1 MILTIVQTAF
11 FTHASIKVALA
22 FDFFRAGFQFCTM
35 IREVISITLWTPNP
49 SEFSGEMM
57 FVRKSMTAAFAV
69 FMLAWT
75 GMGFAPELSAAEPPS
90 GLLADRPGKALR
102 LWYDAPAPDSNDG
115 WVDRSIPMGNGYMGA
130 NVFGGTASER
140 IQITENSLYDSTEG
154 RGLRR
159 GGLNNF
165 AEVYLDFGHNNTGNY
180 ERELNLNEGVS
191 QVRYQQDGVEYS
203 REYFTSYPDK
213 VMAIRLSASKSGALS
228 FTLRP
233 TIPFLGTG
241 KSGSVVAKDDTITL
255 SGVMNYF
262 NVKYEGQFKVIAAG
276 GTMVASNKKSQGKIT
291 VSNADSA
298 VILLAVGTNYQFDPK
313 VFLTEENAD
322 KLSSFPHPH
331 AKVTRYLGDAA
342 AKSYEQLL
350 ANHQADYRELY
361 DRVSLDLGA
370 TEPTICT
377 DELIDSYPDG
387 ESSRYL
393 EELAFQFGRYLLI
406 CSSRAGTLPPH
417 LQGIWN
423 VYSDPPWASQYL
435 HDTNLQMA
443 YVPAFSANMPELFE
457 CYVGY
462 FNAFVPRQR
471 LHATQYIGEFNPS
484 QLDPGGNNGWAGPF
498 WTNPYNVPGRSIVAG
513 FGTGSWIAQMFWD
526 YYDYTR
532 DPSLLADKVYPVMY
546 DQANFVSRFVKDVDG
561 VLLAN
566 PSSSP
571 EQKLRNTVGTTFD
584 QQMFYENHHNTL
596 TAAEI
601 LGRSDSRL
609 STLKTQLP
617 LLDPIQIGKSGHI
630 KEFRQEQYYG
640 EIGDPA
646 HRHTSMLLGLYPG
659 QLINDTTPAWL
670 DAAKVS
676 LTKRTNKSNIGWSRA
691 ERIAMWARVHDGQEA
706 YSFYEALL
714 GGNYLHNLFNDHRG
728 GPLFQAD
735 ANYGATAGVA
745 EMLLQSQD
753 HVVAPLTAMPAAW
766 SQGSYRGL
774 FARGNFE
781 VSAQWTGGHASQLEV
796 LSKSGGNLDLRYPN
810 VAQAVIKT
818 AAGQAVDF
826 VAKGSDQVRIKTTKG
841 QTYVVTDIPA
851 CTAVIAPTNLKI
863 NKESATNQI
872 QLSWTG
878 TADAASYKLY
888 RAVGNAADYELIASE
903 ITVTDFVYKSPDL
916 NQVDQMTIKVTAV
929 RADGR
934 ESNQGA
940 TVIRLLQ

>member
-1 MILTIVQTAF
+1 M
-11 FTHASIKVALA
+11 
-22 FDFFRAGFQFCTM
+22 
-35 IREVISITLWTPNP
+35 TLWTPSQN
-49 SEFSGEMM
+49 EFSGEMM

-69 FMLAWT
+69 FTLAWT
-75 GMGFAPELSAAEPPS
+75 GIAFAPELSAVESSS
-90 GLLADRPGKALR
+90 GLIAEGPGKDLR
-102 LWYDAPAPDSNDG
+102 LWYDAPAPDSNAG

-154 RGLRR
+154 RGLRH

-165 AEVYLDFGHNNTGNY
+165 AEVFLDFGHNNVSNY
-180 ERELNLNEGVS
+180 ERELNLSEGVS
-191 QVRYQQDGVEYS
+191 HVRYQQDGVEYS

-213 VMAIRLSASKSGALS
+213 VMAIRLSASKAGTLS

-233 TIPFLGTG
+233 TIPFLGSG

-255 SGVMNYF
+255 SGVMSYF
-262 NVKYEGQFKVIAAG
+262 NVKYEGQFKVIPAG
-276 GTMVASNKKSQGKIT
+276 GTMKAANTKSQGTIT
-291 VSNADSA
+291 VSDADSA

-313 VFLTEENAD
+313 VFLTTENAD

-342 AKSYEQLL
+342 AKSYQQLL
-350 ANHQADYRELY
+350 ANHQADYTKLY
-361 DRVSLDLGA
+361 GRVSLDLSA
-370 TEPTICT
+370 AEPTICT

-443 YVPAFSANMPELFE
+443 YAPAFCANMPELFE
-457 CYVGY
+457 CYLGY

-471 LHATQYIGEFNPS
+471 LHATQYIKEFNPS
-484 QLDPGGNNGWAGPF
+484 QLDPGGDNGWAGPF

-561 VLLAN
+561 ILLAN

-617 LLDPIQIGKSGHI
+617 LLDPIQIGKSGQI

-691 ERIAMWARVHDGQEA
+691 ERIAMWARVHDGEEA

-766 SQGSYRGL
+766 SQGSYQGL
-774 FARGNFE
+774 LARGNFE

-796 LSKSGGNLDLRYPN
+796 LSKSGGDLDLRYPN
-810 VAQAVIKT
+810 VAQAMIKT
-818 AAGQAVDF
+818 AEGQAVDF

-841 QTYVVTDIPA
+841 QTYVVTDIPV
-851 CTAVIAPTNLKI
+851 CIPVIAPTNLKI
-863 NKESATNQI
+863 NKESAIDEI

-878 TADAASYKLY
+878 TANAASYKLY
-888 RAVGNAADYELIASE
+888 RAVGNAPDYELIASD
-903 ITVTDFVYKSPDL
+903 ITVTDFVYKSADL
-916 NQVDQMTIKVTAV
+916 EQVDQMTIKVTAV
-929 RADGR
+929 HADGR

-940 TVIRLLQ
+940 TVIRLLDRPRRQALQYDDTDSPCRLRESEINNTR

>member
-1 MILTIVQTAF
+1 
-11 FTHASIKVALA
+11 
-22 FDFFRAGFQFCTM
+22 
-35 IREVISITLWTPNP
+35 
-49 SEFSGEMM
+49 
-57 FVRKSMTAAFAV
+57 MTAVFAV
-69 FMLAWT
+69 FTLAWT
-75 GMGFAPELSAAEPPS
+75 GVMLVSELSAAEPAPGS
-90 GLLADRPGKALR
+90 LADEADKTLR
-102 LWYDAPAPDSNDG
+102 LWYDEPAPDSDAG
-115 WVDRSIPMGNGYMGA
+115 WVNRSIPMGNGYMGA

-165 AEVYLDFGHNNTGNY
+165 AEVYLDFGHNDTSNY

-191 QVRYQQDGVEYS
+191 HVRYQRDGVEYL

-213 VMAIRLSASKSGALS
+213 VLAIRLSASKAGMLS

-233 TIPFLGTG
+233 TIPFLGSG

-262 NVKYEGQFKVIAAG
+262 NVKYEGQFKVIPAG
-276 GTMVASNKKSQGKIT
+276 GTMMAANKNSQGTIT
-291 VSNADSA
+291 ISDADSA
-298 VILLAVGTNYQFDPK
+298 VILLAVGTNYQFDPQ
-313 VFLTEENAD
+313 VFLTNENAE

-342 AKSYEQLL
+342 TKSYEQLL
-350 ANHQADYRELY
+350 ANHQADYKELY

-370 TEPTICT
+370 TEPTVCT
-377 DELIDSYPDG
+377 DELVDAYPDG
-387 ESSRYL
+387 KSSRYL
-393 EELAFQFGRYLLI
+393 EELAFQFGRYMLI

-443 YVPAFSANMPELFE
+443 YAPAFSANMPELFE
-457 CYVGY
+457 SYIGY

-484 QLDPGGNNGWAGPF
+484 QLDPGGDNGWAGPF

-546 DQANFVSRFVKDVDG
+546 DQANFVSRFVTDVDG

-617 LLDPIQIGKSGHI
+617 LLDPIQIGKSGQI

-691 ERIAMWARVHDGQEA
+691 ERIAMWARVHDGEEA

-753 HVVAPLTAMPAAW
+753 HVVAPLTAMPAVW

-774 FARGNFE
+774 LARGNFE
-781 VSAQWTGGHASQLEV
+781 VSAEWTGGHASRLEV

-810 VAQAVIKT
+810 VALAVIKT
-818 AAGQAVDF
+818 PAGMTVDF

-851 CTAVIAPTNLKI
+851 CTAVLAPTNLKI
-863 NKESATNQI
+863 NKESAADQV

-878 TADAASYKLY
+878 STNAASYKLY
-888 RAVGNAADYELIASE
+888 RAVGNAPDYELVASD
-903 ITVTDFVYKSPDL
+903 ITVTDFVYESADL
-916 NQVDQMTIKVTAV
+916 KQVEQMTIKVTAV

-934 ESNQGA
+934 ESNEGA
-940 TVIRLLQ
+940 SVIRLSQ